1 MEFYE
6 SPTAT
11 KGSHAH
17 PVMFNP
23 LPSIVF
29 INTLLHGH
37 NSCEPTSAAE
47 GTYYI
52 YTLLD
57 DIHIQA
63 LKTDVRMCDAISCDP
78 FVAVGDS

>member
-1 MEFYE
+1 MEFCE

-17 PVMFNP
+17 PVIFNP

-29 INTLLHGH
+29 INTLLHEH
-37 NSCEPTSAAE
+37 TSCVPTSAVE

-52 YTLLD
+52 YTLPD

-63 LKTDVRMCDAISCDP
+63 LKTDMRMRDAISCDP

>member
-1 MEFYE
+1 M
-6 SPTAT
+6 
-11 KGSHAH
+11 
-17 PVMFNP
+17 
-23 LPSIVF
+23 F
-29 INTLLHGH
+29 INTLLHEH
-37 NSCEPTSAAE
+37 NSCQPTSAVE

-63 LKTDVRMCDAISCDP
+63 LKTDVRMRDAISCDP